1 MFPHRLIVI
10 SPCSHLKSCRVVHR
24 ANMLHIVGFDSR
36 ISHVIEDFLSGKIW
50 TDVEIASSC
59 PVYSDVLREVID
71 SWWHRLGKCQ
81 LLVISAG
88 NVSSFGDIWWE
99 KYQLLVIY
107 EREIIMFWWYL
118 LGKVSTSCDIWREKK
133 YQKLV
138 IYWQKSI
145 GIEYQFIYSEPA
157 GIVMWDKIQDVILL

>member
-81 LLVISAG
+81 RLVISAG
-88 NVSSFGDIWWE
+88 NVSSFGDIWLE

-107 EREIIMFWWYL
+107 ERE
-118 LGKVSTSCDIWREKK
+118 KN

-138 IYWQKSI
+138 IYWQRSI